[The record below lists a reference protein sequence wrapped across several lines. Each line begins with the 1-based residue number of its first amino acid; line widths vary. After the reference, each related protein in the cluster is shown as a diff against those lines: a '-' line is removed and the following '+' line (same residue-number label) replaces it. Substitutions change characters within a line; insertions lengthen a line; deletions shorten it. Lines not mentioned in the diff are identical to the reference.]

1 MFDPNDVVLSTR
13 DAATLSAVLA
23 TCSLREEPVPGA
35 ADELADKL
43 ASARLVSEQAL
54 AHDAVALNARVTYIE
69 LPGGARRTVRL
80 VHPASADASRALIS
94 VFAPVGR
101 ALLGLRAGS
110 RVPVALA
117 DSTIDELQVIAVEAA
132 RRHS

>member
-23 TCSLREEPVPGA
+23 TCSLREELLPGA

-43 ASARLVSEQAL
+43 ASARVVAERAL
-54 AHDAVALNARVTYIE
+54 AHAAVALNARVTYLE
-69 LPGGARRTVRL
+69 LPSGARRTVRL
-80 VHPASADASRALIS
+80 VHPASADASKALVS

-101 ALLGLRAGS
+101 ALLGLRVGS
-110 RVPVALA
+110 RVPVALP